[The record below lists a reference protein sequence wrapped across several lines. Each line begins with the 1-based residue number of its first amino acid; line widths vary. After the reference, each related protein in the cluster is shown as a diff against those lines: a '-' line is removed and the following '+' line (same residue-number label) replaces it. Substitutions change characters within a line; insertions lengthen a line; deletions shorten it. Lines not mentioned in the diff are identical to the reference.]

1 MTRKF
6 QNRLQSAK
14 TFQPYNSTQNE
25 KPLQASTM
33 PVLINKYNQMIEYFN
48 IIRDHLTQPEIKLNE
63 LRQFQ
68 RKISQDEDIYFI
80 TQDIASKIIYFII
93 EIAYDEEETE
103 YEEKCEYLAQVL
115 KDTTEIIR
123 SGSYIKREELQRL
136 RRKCQTDNN
145 SPFFSNLSH
154 ITTTIV
160 TEAIKLLFATTRTGL
175 HPHWVSSDEEEE
187 ENNPESENEVSE
199 EDNEANNLYLLD

>member
-1 MTRKF
+1 
-6 QNRLQSAK
+6 
-14 TFQPYNSTQNE
+14 
-25 KPLQASTM
+25 M
-33 PVLINKYNQMIEYFN
+33 PVLMNKYNQMIEYFN

-63 LRQFQ
+63 LRQLQ
-68 RKISQDEDIYFI
+68 RKISQDENIYFI

-103 YEEKCEYLAQVL
+103 YEEKCEYLAQAL
-115 KDTTEIIR
+115 KDKTEIIR

-160 TEAIKLLFATTRTGL
+160 TEAIKLLFATTRAGL
-175 HPHWVSSDEEEE
+175 HPHWVS
-187 ENNPESENEVSE
+187 
-199 EDNEANNLYLLD
+199 LFKIIYLFAFRYTHC